1 MADSNM
7 PTVVVPDDA
16 ESIVQDAV
24 HYIEELKGRDLRLID
39 VRDLTPLTDFMLI
52 VTGTSNRHVK
62 SLADNVVLQAKKSGQ
77 PPVGVEG
84 LDQGDWVLVDL
95 GAVVVHI
102 MQAQARAFYQLEKL
116 WLGGG
121 SEDAADTAD
130 NDPEAAPQGGA
141 AGI

>member
-1 MADSNM
+1 MVDSNM
-7 PTVVVPDDA
+7 PAVVVPEGA

-24 HYIEELKGRDLRLID
+24 NYVEELKGRDLRLID
-39 VRDLTPLTDFMLI
+39 VRSLTPLTDFMLI

-62 SLADNVVLQAKKSGQ
+62 SLADNVVLQAKKNGQ
-77 PPVGVEG
+77 PPMGVEG

-116 WLGGG
+116 WLGGE
-121 SEDAADTAD
+121 SESADAQVT
-130 NDPEAAPQGGA
+130 PEDGA
-141 AGI
+141 TGA